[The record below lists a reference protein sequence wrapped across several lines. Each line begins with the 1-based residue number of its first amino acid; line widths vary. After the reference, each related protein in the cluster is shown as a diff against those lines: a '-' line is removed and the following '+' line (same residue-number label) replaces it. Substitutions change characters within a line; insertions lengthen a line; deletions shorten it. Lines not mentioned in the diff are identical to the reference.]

1 MGGWKNG
8 AEKGAMRMH
17 YDRTVSVYRPIDK
30 EFELSRED
38 VVSMLSLVEQQK
50 LPQLTK
56 EEAAT
61 LKSFRRSVW
70 GTESKSKAK
79 AKGVEGV

>member
-1 MGGWKNG
+1 
-8 AEKGAMRMH
+8 MRMY
-17 YDRTVSVYRPIDK
+17 YDRTVSMYRPINSK
-30 EFELSRED
+30 YELSRED
-38 VVSMLSLVEQQK
+38 LVSMLSLVEQQK
-50 LPQLTK
+50 LPHLTK

>member
-1 MGGWKNG
+1 
-8 AEKGAMRMH
+8 MRMH

-70 GTESKSKAK
+70 GTESKSNSQS
-79 AKGVEGV
+79 KGVQGV